1 MKNILLMGE
10 IFMSEDFMEISK
22 EDIESIENALKVN
35 ADYKLKNSKFNV
47 KSFEKGNDIVF
58 IQYVAN
64 VENELVFQ
72 TKEENGKYYISDTFG
87 LFKDNIINGNVSRDV
102 FQSVNKYFHDVIDG
116 EGDFSDEKEE
126 LIGFLLLT
134 EEYDEG
140 QLQNDLN
147 PSKIREDYKNDY
159 DRIYSDDSLNRVQK
173 SLALKEL
180 IHMSVCQVVNDID
193 LFFTRPYDL
202 TPEEVAE
209 KNRQEAKA
217 YENELQMS

>member
-1 MKNILLMGE
+1 
-10 IFMSEDFMEISK
+10 MSENFMEITK
-22 EDIESIENALKVN
+22 EDIENVENALKVN
-35 ADYKLKNSKFNV
+35 ADYKLNNTKFNA
-47 KSFEKGNDIVF
+47 KTFEKGQDIVL

-72 TKEENGKYYISDTFG
+72 TKEENGKYYISDTFE

-102 FQSVNKYFHDVIDG
+102 FQSVYTYFHDVISD
-116 EGDFSDEKEE
+116 ENSDFTDEKEE
-126 LIGFLLLT
+126 LINFMVLT
-134 EEYDEG
+134 EEYDEN
-140 QLQNDLN
+140 QLRIDLD
-147 PSKIREDYKNDY
+147 SDKIRRDYQDDH

-180 IHMSVCQVVNDID
+180 LHMSICQVVNDID

-202 TPEEVAE
+202 TPEENAE

-217 YENELQMS
+217 FENEVQLG

>member
-1 MKNILLMGE
+1 
-10 IFMSEDFMEISK
+10 MSENFMEITK
-22 EDIESIENALKVN
+22 EDIENVENALKVN
-35 ADYKLKNSKFNV
+35 ADYKLNNTKFNSKT
-47 KSFEKGNDIVF
+47 FEKGQDIVL

-87 LFKDNIINGNVSRDV
+87 LFMDNIINGNVSRDV
-102 FQSVNKYFHDVIDG
+102 FQSVYTYFHDVISD
-116 EGDFSDEKEE
+116 ENSDFADEKEE
-126 LIGFLLLT
+126 LINFMVLT
-134 EEYDEG
+134 EEYDGEK
-140 QLQNDLN
+140 LKIDLN
-147 PSKIREDYKNDY
+147 PDKIRKDYQEDH

-180 IHMSVCQVVNDID
+180 FHMSICQVVNDID

-202 TPEEVAE
+202 TPEENAE

-217 YENELQMS
+217 LENEVQLG